1 MICVSAETK
10 TWMKSGNKPRIKTV
24 RDRENM
30 NIEERL
36 NVKSKPPRT
45 PTLRGDTLI
54 GRSPSWSKS
63 RIYVTVNDI
72 NRDASLVIALR

>member
-10 TWMKSGNKPRIKTV
+10 TWMKRSNKPRIKTV
-24 RDRENM
+24 RDGENM

-45 PTLRGDTLI
+45 ATLRLRRHLDWQVFQLVEIQDLG
-54 GRSPSWSKS
+54 
-63 RIYVTVNDI
+63 
-72 NRDASLVIALR
+72 NRE